1 MQPETINLLRM
12 LPKETGT
19 ATSSLGR
26 AVGPAKTIT
35 QYMEQISDLRGGSI
49 HNIDNST
56 SRLFVLSLIGTGRVA
71 MIRTPIKGVINASDL
86 HARRFSD
93 EDALTTITFMEM
105 FMIVQIQFQS
115 LCPHTTA

>member
-1 MQPETINLLRM
+1 MRLV
-12 LPKETGT
+12 
-19 ATSSLGR
+19 

-56 SRLFVLSLIGTGRVA
+56 SGLVA

-93 EDALTTITFMEM
+93 GDALTTITFMEM